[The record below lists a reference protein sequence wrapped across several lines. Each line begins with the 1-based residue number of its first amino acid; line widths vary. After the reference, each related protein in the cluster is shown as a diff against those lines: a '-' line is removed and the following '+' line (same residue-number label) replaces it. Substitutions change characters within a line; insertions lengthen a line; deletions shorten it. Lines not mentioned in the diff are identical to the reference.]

1 MSNFLPANPN
11 FLSPKP
17 TPFLIKLGKWLEPAL
32 TRTLHKVSKIDI
44 DAESKARV
52 EAIEG
57 FSTVFLPNH
66 SDYADA
72 YVIMGFSR
80 EIGRNLYYVTGRE
93 LFDEG
98 PPFFRGI
105 RTSIMQHLGGYSILR
120 GSPDRNSFRTTRKIL
135 SQDKGS
141 ILIFAE
147 GGVSR
152 QTQTVM
158 PFESGVLQLCFWALD
173 DMRKA
178 DNLQPVYAV
187 PMGITYFC
195 NLDMT
200 IEIEESIVQLE
211 EAILPANQQK
221 GQTIIDRLRIL
232 TTIVVSV
239 LEKEH
244 KIEPVEGA
252 SLYLRVDQV
261 REHVLTQFE
270 NLAGVPKSQGDH
282 FRKRIRVLKSA
293 VDSQY
298 FLDTDQ
304 MTHYQKRRHQS
315 QIQRF
320 IQFYSDINRL
330 FNVVAIS
337 EQTLTQAA
345 TQENIL
351 QVIECLEVEVFGKTK
366 PKGLRT
372 AKVRVGEP
380 VNLLDLYETYK
391 ADKKTTV
398 IDVTKQLENTVQKI
412 VNGTTD

>member
-1 MSNFLPANPN
+1 
-11 FLSPKP
+11 
-17 TPFLIKLGKWLEPAL
+17 
-32 TRTLHKVSKIDI
+32 
-44 DAESKARV
+44 
-52 EAIEG
+52 
-57 FSTVFLPNH
+57 
-66 SDYADA
+66 
-72 YVIMGFSR
+72 
-80 EIGRNLYYVTGRE
+80 
-93 LFDEG
+93 
-98 PPFFRGI
+98 
-105 RTSIMQHLGGYSILR
+105 
-120 GSPDRNSFRTTRKIL
+120 
-135 SQDKGS
+135 
-141 ILIFAE
+141 
-147 GGVSR
+147 
-152 QTQTVM
+152 
-158 PFESGVLQLCFWALD
+158 
-173 DMRKA
+173 
-178 DNLQPVYAV
+178 
-187 PMGITYFC
+187 
-195 NLDMT
+195 
-200 IEIEESIVQLE
+200 
-211 EAILPANQQK
+211 
-221 GQTIIDRLRIL
+221 
-232 TTIVVSV
+232 
-239 LEKEH
+239 
-244 KIEPVEGA
+244 
-252 SLYLRVDQV
+252 
-261 REHVLTQFE
+261 
-270 NLAGVPKSQGDH
+270 

-298 FLDTDQ
+298 FPDTDQ